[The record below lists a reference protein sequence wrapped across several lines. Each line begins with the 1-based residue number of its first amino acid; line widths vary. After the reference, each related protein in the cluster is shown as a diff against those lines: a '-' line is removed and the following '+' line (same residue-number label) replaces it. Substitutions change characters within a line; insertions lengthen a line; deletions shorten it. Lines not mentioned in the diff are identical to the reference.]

1 MSHPFLNIVESIS
14 TFDTIKVWLFA
25 GLWGLWM
32 LFKRL
37 AFKLWNPKSF
47 ECVNKHDHPPPC
59 LVTASYGHHSFVK
72 LKGVKLHYVEA
83 GSRAD
88 PVLLFLHG
96 FPDFWIGWR
105 AQIGE
110 FAKSHRVIALDLK
123 GFGDSDKPLRRK
135 SYRVEVI
142 LRELSDLISSFGMG
156 RCSVVGHDLGA
167 LLGWYLAHSS
177 PHLIAKFVAISCPH
191 PNLYWS
197 SLPSSSTFNPRW
209 IYFSQIPLLPELE
222 ALQEDVRII
231 DKCHQHLISGGG
243 KIDSF
248 MDAYKYTFSTVEDW
262 TGPIN
267 YFRNLPFCQVSNK
280 SGMIEVPCLLIV
292 GNKDNCIELESIIK
306 STEYTE
312 KYFLK
317 VIENSGHFPHQE
329 HPETVNQA
337 LAKFLLGDV
346 AVTPGKS
353 PSGLVNRLYGTVMS
367 AKTYSNQVFGKALSF
382 GQAPTSLISALKS

>member
-37 AFKLWNPKSF
+37 VFKLWNPKSF

-110 FAKSHRVIALDLK
+110 FAKSH
-123 GFGDSDKPLRRK
+123 
-135 SYRVEVI
+135 
-142 LRELSDLISSFGMG
+142 
-156 RCSVVGHDLGA
+156 
-167 LLGWYLAHSS
+167 
-177 PHLIAKFVAISCPH
+177 
-191 PNLYWS
+191 
-197 SLPSSSTFNPRW
+197 RW